1 MSNLLSPELIYAT
14 IEAKNFENYMRK
26 QGGINMAITS
36 PFAPSSTPP
45 KTDEEIAK
53 IKADI
58 EKEIKAKW
66 DYVEQLKGCVK

>member
-14 IEAKNFENYMRK
+14 IEARNFENYMRK
-26 QGGINMAITS
+26 QGGIYMAITDNL
-36 PFAPSSTPP
+36 APESKP
-45 KTDEEIAK
+45 KTDEEIAQ

-66 DYVEQLKGCVK
+66 DYVDKLRGGD

>member
-26 QGGINMAITS
+26 QGGIYMAITQNL
-36 PFAPSSTPP
+36 APDSKP

-58 EKEIKAKW
+58 EQEIKAKW
-66 DYVEQLKGCVK
+66 DYVEQLKGGD